1 MVQERLACR
10 FSGVRSPPKL
20 RSGPVAGQE
29 QVLDNVWLRFVRDR
43 GHLRAAPLRPIAPV
57 EVWPRLFAAF
67 ELASVC
73 PNVLRVIG

>member
-43 GHLRAAPLRPIAPV
+43 DKHYTEALSPNPAAI
-57 EVWPRLFAAF
+57 
-67 ELASVC
+67 
-73 PNVLRVIG
+73 